1 MSGSGF
7 THEVLDYVKNFR
19 EQGIGLGL
27 IDAVT
32 KQLIVNKE
40 TDEGGHLNQM
50 FLSECIS

>member
-7 THEVLDYVKNFR
+7 THAVLDYVKTFN

-32 KQLIVNKE
+32 KQLIVNKD
-40 TDEGGHLNQM
+40 TNEGTHLNQM
-50 FLSECIS
+50 FLSECIT